1 MIKLLKDFLKGNIT
15 LKERVVDWQE
25 AVKIAAQKLLEKG
38 NIEENYIEKMIGNIN
53 KLGPYIVLADDV
65 AMPHSRPEDG
75 VNKTGISLLKLNEGV
90 SFGEETSVRLIFI
103 LAAQDSNSHI
113 EMITELVDML
123 QDEEK
128 LFNIL
133 QSKTED
139 EIIKILK

>member
-1 MIKLLKDFLKGNIT
+1 MLKDFLKGNIT

-25 AVKIAAQKLLEKG
+25 AVKIAAHKLLEKG

>member
-25 AVKIAAQKLLEKG
+25 AVKIAAQKILEKG
-38 NIEENYIEKMIGNIN
+38 NIEEKYIEKMIENIK

-90 SFGEETSVRLIFI
+90 SFGKETSVKLVFI

-128 LFNIL
+128 LANIL

-139 EIIKILK
+139 EIIKNLK

>member
-1 MIKLLKDFLKGNIT
+1 
-15 LKERVVDWQE
+15 
-25 AVKIAAQKLLEKG
+25 
-38 NIEENYIEKMIGNIN
+38 MIGNIN

>member
-1 MIKLLKDFLKGNIT
+1 MLKDFLKGKIT

-38 NIEENYIEKMIGNIN
+38 NIEENYIEKMIENIK

-90 SFGEETSVRLIFI
+90 SFGKETSVRLVFV

-128 LFNIL
+128 LTNIL

-139 EIIKILK
+139 EIIKNLK

>member
-1 MIKLLKDFLKGNIT
+1 MLKDFLKGNIT

>member
-1 MIKLLKDFLKGNIT
+1 MLKDFLKGNIT
-15 LKERVVDWQE
+15 LKERVVDWKE

>member
-1 MIKLLKDFLKGNIT
+1 MLKDFLKGNIT

-25 AVKIAAQKLLEKG
+25 AVKIAAQKLVEKG
-38 NIEENYIEKMIGNIN
+38 NIEENYIEKMIENIK

-90 SFGEETSVRLIFI
+90 SFGKETSVRLVFV

-128 LFNIL
+128 LTNIL

-139 EIIKILK
+139 EIIKNLK

>member
-1 MIKLLKDFLKGNIT
+1 MLKDFLKGNIT
-15 LKERVVDWQE
+15 LKERVVDWQK

>member
-1 MIKLLKDFLKGNIT
+1 MLKDFLKGNIT

-25 AVKIAAQKLLEKG
+25 AVKIAAQKILEKG
-38 NIEENYIEKMIGNIN
+38 NIEEKYIEKMIENIK

-90 SFGEETSVRLIFI
+90 SFGKETSVKLVFI

-128 LFNIL
+128 LANIL

-139 EIIKILK
+139 EIIKNLK

>member
-1 MIKLLKDFLKGNIT
+1 VIKLLKDFLKGNIT

>member
-1 MIKLLKDFLKGNIT
+1 MLKDFLKGNIT

-113 EMITELVDML
+113 EMITELVDIVGG
-123 QDEEK
+123 
-128 LFNIL
+128 NI
-133 QSKTED
+133 
-139 EIIKILK
+139 I